1 MFNVLETAL
10 RAIRR
15 NLLRSFL
22 TMLGI
27 IVGIAGVIVGVSM
40 GAGAKAEVDKQIAS
54 MGKNLIIIFSG
65 NMSRGGVR
73 GGFGMQPT
81 LTERDY
87 EALRRDV
94 TGVSGVSPEVRT
106 TVQVAAGNQNTYVSI
121 WGTSA
126 DFEHIRSWRFES
138 GANFTENDV
147 ASANK
152 VCLIGKTTAASLFG
166 DGVDPVGQTVR
177 IKNAPFSVVGWL
189 APKGANAFGQ
199 DQDDLIIVPYTSAMK
214 RLSGDTKFR
223 ALNVQAE
230 SAEALESVTNQIAAV
245 LRQLHQITPDKEED
259 FSIRTQQE
267 MSEFAN
273 ANNRVM
279 TVLIGAFAGL
289 SLVVGGI
296 GIMNIMLVSV
306 TERTREI
313 GIRLAVGARARDV
326 LRQFLIE
333 AVLLSAVG
341 GPGNRRRFL
350 AGARS
355 HHVRRFPHVDLGR
368 LGDARLLGQRPPRR
382 HLRVLPRSQS
392 GKPRSHRSPAVRVGG
407 WAGFAQE
414 PVVRASSLH
423 PPRFMAPPTRCRR
436 RREEA
441 LWT

>member
-15 NLLRSFL
+15 NILRSFL

-54 MGKNLIIIFSG
+54 MGKNLIVIFSG

-126 DFEHIRSWRFES
+126 DYEHIRSWRFES
-138 GANFTENDV
+138 GANFTESDV

-177 IKNAPFSVVGWL
+177 IKNAPFTVVGWL

-199 DQDDLIIVPYTSAMK
+199 DQDDLIVVPYTSAMK

-223 ALNVQAE
+223 AFNVQAE

-245 LRQLHQITPDKEED
+245 LRQLHQITPDKEDD

-306 TERTREI
+306 TERTR
-313 GIRLAVGARARDV
+313 
-326 LRQFLIE
+326 
-333 AVLLSAVG
+333 
-341 GPGNRRRFL
+341 
-350 AGARS
+350 
-355 HHVRRFPHVDLGR
+355 
-368 LGDARLLGQRPPRR
+368 
-382 HLRVLPRSQS
+382 
-392 GKPRSHRSPAVRVGG
+392 
-407 WAGFAQE
+407 
-414 PVVRASSLH
+414 
-423 PPRFMAPPTRCRR
+423 
-436 RREEA
+436 
-441 LWT
+441 